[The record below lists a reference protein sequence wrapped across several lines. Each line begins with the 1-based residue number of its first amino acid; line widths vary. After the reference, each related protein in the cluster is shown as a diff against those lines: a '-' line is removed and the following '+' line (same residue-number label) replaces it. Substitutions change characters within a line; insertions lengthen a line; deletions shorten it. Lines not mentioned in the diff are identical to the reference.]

1 MLTLLPRPSILT
13 GAVVAASVA
22 GGLALGA
29 ALGGVIVLG
38 ALVRRR

>member
-1 MLTLLPRPSILT
+1 MLTLLPRASILT

-22 GGLALGA
+22 SGLALGA